1 MIFGKLP
8 RAGFLSTAFYS
19 EKMLIDMLESTPNSQ
34 WFDPNDRSTWFEDS
48 KLTIQATDPTRVKY
62 LKNKVGNNYLE
73 INDTALTVSPYNG
86 LYTFELDGTED
97 ARGGDS

>member
-1 MIFGKLP
+1 MA
-8 RAGFLSTAFYS
+8 RAGLLSTAFYS
-19 EKMLIDMLESTPNSQ
+19 EKMLTDMLETTPNSQ
-34 WFDPNDRSTWFEDS
+34 WFDPNDKSTWFEDS

-73 INDTALTVSPYNG
+73 INGTPLTVSPYNG

-97 ARGGDS
+97 ARGGND